1 MQYQIMAAPV
11 IVGILFYG
19 IVGLF
24 GVLLVGAMLTTE
36 TPQQRKR
43 RERREMLDTLKGIEK
58 ALNK

>member
-1 MQYQIMAAPV
+1 MAAPV